1 MNPSKV
7 IREKVETL
15 TDLPNIGKTVA
26 ADLMQ
31 LGITRPEQ
39 LRGEDPY
46 DLYVRM
52 CRAFNEK
59 QDPCMLD
66 VLMSIT
72 DFMGGGEPQA
82 WWSYTA
88 ERKKRYGDKINIVK
102 SFV

>member
-7 IREKVETL
+7 VREKVEKL

-26 ADLMQ
+26 HDLT
-31 LGITRPEQ
+31 LIGITRPDQ

-46 DLYVRM
+46 DLYIRFCEVFGER
-52 CRAFNEK
+52 

-72 DFMGGGEPQA
+72 DFMGGGEA
-82 WWSYTA
+82 RVWWDYTT
-88 ERKKRYGDKINIVK
+88 ERKIRYASKIKITK
-102 SFV
+102 G